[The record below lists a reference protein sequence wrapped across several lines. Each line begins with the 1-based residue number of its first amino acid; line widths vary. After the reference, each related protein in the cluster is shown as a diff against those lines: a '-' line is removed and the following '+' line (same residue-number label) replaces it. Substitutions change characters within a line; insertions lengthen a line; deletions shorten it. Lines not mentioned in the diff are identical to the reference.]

1 MKYKIVSLLIFFFSV
16 GCTQHNLQNES
27 SSLIYYKSI
36 DLNVKELKIELQ
48 EDLFK
53 GLDEDIAFA
62 KKETYLKL
70 KEWSNQKFRVL
81 GNKNKAILKVIG
93 PEMILK
99 KKKEKLILKK
109 ILLYNEKIYLIT
121 TKVLLSFIMS
131 EGNSKKIE
139 ISSRIDLSLKDNM
152 SLNNREIVIQKT
164 IEKLISAIDLE
175 INKMLEKNEFIEL
188 VIKK

>member
-1 MKYKIVSLLIFFFSV
+1 M
-16 GCTQHNLQNES
+16 
-27 SSLIYYKSI
+27 
-36 DLNVKELKIELQ
+36 
-48 EDLFK
+48 
-53 GLDEDIAFA
+53 
-62 KKETYLKL
+62 
-70 KEWSNQKFRVL
+70 
-81 GNKNKAILKVIG
+81 
-93 PEMILK
+93 
-99 KKKEKLILKK
+99 
-109 ILLYNEKIYLIT
+109 LYNEKIYLIT

>member
-1 MKYKIVSLLIFFFSV
+1 
-16 GCTQHNLQNES
+16 
-27 SSLIYYKSI
+27 
-36 DLNVKELKIELQ
+36 
-48 EDLFK
+48 
-53 GLDEDIAFA
+53 
-62 KKETYLKL
+62 
-70 KEWSNQKFRVL
+70 
-81 GNKNKAILKVIG
+81 
-93 PEMILK
+93 
-99 KKKEKLILKK
+99 
-109 ILLYNEKIYLIT
+109 LLYNEKIYLIT

>member
-1 MKYKIVSLLIFFFSV
+1 MKYKIVSLLIFFFLV

-27 SSLIYYKSI
+27 SSLIDYKSI

-53 GLDEDIAFA
+53 GLDEDSAFA